1 MVVGKGL
8 IANGFKVF
16 ENRDEIIF
24 ASGVSNSKL
33 NDESALLREHD
44 LIISTIKKFPNKLF
58 IYFSSYSI
66 QDPALKNNLYVRHKV
81 KMESLIEHK
90 SQNFLIFRTSNI
102 VGPNSTNPHTIINYL
117 VNHIKES
124 TPFELWKN
132 SFRNILDIDHLY
144 SMVLKV
150 IESNTINKTVHLL
163 NPVSL
168 NMVEIV
174 QTVESFLQKKGDY
187 KLIDIGSYFE
197 VDKSLSLKLFDELN
211 IEQENYLLRTLKK
224 YY

>member
-1 MVVGKGL
+1 MVIGSGL
-8 IANGFKVF
+8 IGKKFNDC
-16 ENRDEIIF
+16 NLDNLLIF

-33 NDESALLREHD
+33 DDERELLREQS
-44 LIISTIKKFPNKLF
+44 LIASTLLKFPEKLF
-58 IYFSSYSI
+58 VYFSTYSI
-66 QDPALKNNLYVRHKV
+66 NDPVVKKNLYVSHKLN
-81 KMESLIEHK
+81 MESFIKENASSYLIV
-90 SQNFLIFRTSNI
+90 RTSNI

-124 TPFELWKN
+124 SSFELWKN

-150 IESNTINKTVHLL
+150 IESNTINKTVDLL

-174 QTVESFLQKKGDY
+174 QTVERFLQKKGDY
-187 KLIDIGSYFE
+187 KLLDIGSYFE
-197 VDKSLSLKLFDELN
+197 VDKSLSSKLFDELN